1 VVERRIEI
9 HHRNHRGH
17 EERKLTTEAQR
28 HGEVMGRKMQATS
41 AEVTEKRGLWF
52 VDYSSLI

>member
-1 VVERRIEI
+1 LVGGRKKNRDSPQR
-9 HHRNHRGH
+9 HKGH
-17 EERKLTTEAQR
+17 EGRKLTTEAQR

-52 VDYSSLI
+52 ET